1 MNTQHPSDLNQLYD
15 QLNTQF
21 FDGKLP
27 KIPCVWNGRLTR
39 SLGRTK
45 YKRKNKS
52 SKWTVFLIDI
62 QRGITAQHLHKT
74 MVHEMCHVWA
84 IYFFQDT
91 AHSTRFWKKMSTCG
105 YPDGHTF
112 GKGVEMDK
120 WQQIDPTEWR
130 IQQKVSFDAE
140 DTQWKGRI
148 IRINKRTITV
158 KTSQPK
164 VERWRVPPQM
174 LRPNW

>member
-1 MNTQHPSDLNQLYD
+1 MNTQPVVDLNQMYA

-52 SKWTVFLIDI
+52 SKWKVFLIDI
-62 QRGITAQHLHKT
+62 QRGITDQHLHKT

-84 IYFFQDT
+84 IHYFQETGHGDVFWRKMT
-91 AHSTRFWKKMSTCG
+91 ACG

-112 GKGVEMDK
+112 GEGVEIDK
-120 WQQIDPTEWR
+120 WQRIDRTEWR
-130 IQQKVSFDAE
+130 LQQKVSFDSE
-140 DTQWKGRI
+140 GTQWMGRV